1 MASDQVNNGKQ
12 SAILA
17 GLDRS
22 VTDGSPMPMAELEPG
37 THIIRYVNP
46 AFCLLASKT
55 KEELIGSD
63 FTELTASGEN
73 FLSLFR
79 WVYRTGQIGTHTGST
94 HSASNPL
101 YWSYAMWPV
110 FAADH
115 RTLGI
120 AIQVIETTS
129 FHQDATAMN
138 QALLL
143 GSVRQHELTEAAEL
157 LAAQLQSEIVARKSA
172 EEALIRSE
180 KLASVGRMAAVL
192 AHEINNPLA
201 AVMGIVYLMQNTD
214 NLPASVAE
222 NLERADGELK
232 RIAHITRQTLGFYRE
247 ALHLTAFYVAP
258 LLDSVLD
265 LLKSRI
271 QSRLAIVEKQCD
283 AELQMMA
290 MQGEVRQVISN
301 LLLNS
306 LDSIDSAGRVVLRAS
321 ISTNPTDRSQRVRI
335 TVSDNGQGIGESVLS
350 QIFEAF
356 FTTKG
361 AIGNGLGLWVSK
373 QIVDKHRG
381 FIQVRTATAGPQRG
395 TTFSVILPMDATR
408 PGRIGESPGSDR
420 QIEDER

>member
-1 MASDQVNNGKQ
+1 MASDQVNNGRQ
-12 SAILA
+12 PVARSD
-17 GLDRS
+17 LDRS
-22 VTDGSPMPMAELEPG
+22 LTEGSPMPMAELEAG
-37 THIIRYVNP
+37 THLIQYVNP
-46 AFCLLASKT
+46 AFCLLAGKT
-55 KEELIGSD
+55 KEELVGSD
-63 FTELTASGEN
+63 FTDLTAAGED

-79 WVYRTGQIGTHTGST
+79 RVYRTGKVGTYTGSA

-110 FAADH
+110 FSADH

-157 LAAQLQSEIVARKSA
+157 LVTQLQSEIVARKKT
-172 EEALIRSE
+172 EEALTRSE

-201 AVMGIVYLMQNTD
+201 AVMGIIYLMQNTN

-247 ALHLTAFYVAP
+247 SLHLAAFYVAP
-258 LLDSVLD
+258 LLGSVLD
-265 LLKSRI
+265 LLKSKI
-271 QSRLAIVEKQCD
+271 QSRRATVEEQCD
-283 AELQMMA
+283 PNLEMTA

-306 LDSIDSAGRVVLRAS
+306 LDSIDTGGRVVLRAS
-321 ISTNPTDRSQRVRI
+321 ISTSPTDRSQRVRI
-335 TVSDNGQGIGESVLS
+335 TVSDDGRGIDESVLP

-373 QIVDKHRG
+373 QIVDKHG
-381 FIQVRTATAGPQRG
+381 GSIQVRTATVGPQHG
-395 TTFSVILPMDATR
+395 TTFSVILPMDASR
-408 PGRIGESPGSDR
+408 HGRLSESPGRDH
-420 QIEDER
+420 

>member
-1 MASDQVNNGKQ
+1 
-12 SAILA
+12 
-17 GLDRS
+17 
-22 VTDGSPMPMAELEPG
+22 MPMAELEAG
-37 THIIRYVNP
+37 THIIQYVNH
-46 AFCLLASKT
+46 AFCLLAGRT

-63 FTELTASGEN
+63 FTDLTYAGED

-79 WVYRTGQIGTHTGST
+79 RVYRTGKAGTHTGSA
-94 HSASNPL
+94 HSASNRL

-110 FAADH
+110 FAVDH

-129 FHQDATAMN
+129 FHQDTTAMN

-157 LAAQLQSEIVARKSA
+157 LASQLQSEIVARKNA
-172 EEALIRSE
+172 EEALIRNE

-201 AVMGIVYLMQNTD
+201 AVMGIVYLMQNTN
-214 NLPASVAE
+214 NLPASVSE

-247 ALHLTAFYVAP
+247 SLHLTTFYVAP
-258 LLDSVLD
+258 LLDSVID
-265 LLKSRI
+265 LLKSKI
-271 QSRLAIVEKQCD
+271 QSKLARVEEQCD
-283 AELQMMA
+283 AELQMTA

-321 ISTNPTDRSQRVRI
+321 ISTNTTDRSQRIRI
-335 TVSDNGQGIGESVLS
+335 TVSDNGQGIAESMLP

-361 AIGNGLGLWVSK
+361 TTGNGLGLWVSK
-373 QIVDKHRG
+373 QIIDKHGG
-381 FIQVRTATAGPQRG
+381 FIQVRTSMVGQERG
-395 TTFSVILPMDATR
+395 TTFSVVLPMDAAC
-408 PGRIGESPGSDR
+408 PGRIVESPGSDH
-420 QIEDER
+420 

>member
-12 SAILA
+12 SATRS
-17 GLDRS
+17 GVDRS
-22 VTDGSPMPMAELEPG
+22 VTDGSPMPMAELETG
-37 THIIRYVNP
+37 THIIGYVNP
-46 AFCLLASKT
+46 AFCLLAGKT
-55 KEELIGSD
+55 KGELIGSD
-63 FTELTASGEN
+63 FTDLTAAGEE
-73 FLSLFR
+73 FLSLFQR
-79 WVYRTGQIGTHTGST
+79 VHRTGKAGTHTGNA

-143 GSVRQHELTEAAEL
+143 GSVRQHELREAAEL
-157 LAAQLQSEIVARKSA
+157 LATQLQSEIVARKNA
-172 EEALIRSE
+172 EDALIRSE

-201 AVMGIVYLMQNTD
+201 AVMGIVYLMQNTN

-247 ALHLTAFYVAP
+247 ALHLTMFLLAP

-283 AELQMMA
+283 PKLQMTA
-290 MQGEVRQVISN
+290 MQGELRQVISN

-306 LDSIDSAGRVVLRAS
+306 LDSVDTNGRVVLRAS
-321 ISTNPTDRSQRVRI
+321 ISMNPTGRSPRVRI
-335 TVSDNGQGIGESVLS
+335 SVADNGPGIVGAVLP

-373 QIVDKHRG
+373 QIIDKHG
-381 FIQVRTATAGPQRG
+381 GSIQVRTATTGQQRG
-395 TTFSVILPMDATR
+395 TTFSVVLPMDTTR
-408 PGRIGESPGSDR
+408 PGLIGESIGD
-420 QIEDER
+420 D

>member
-1 MASDQVNNGKQ
+1 MASDQVNNGRQ
-12 SAILA
+12 PVARSD
-17 GLDRS
+17 LDRS
-22 VTDGSPMPMAELEPG
+22 LTEGSPMPMAELEAG
-37 THIIRYVNP
+37 THLIQYVNP
-46 AFCLLASKT
+46 AFCLLAGKT
-55 KEELIGSD
+55 KEELVGSD
-63 FTELTASGEN
+63 FTDLTAAGED

-79 WVYRTGQIGTHTGST
+79 RVYRTGKVGNHTGSA

-110 FAADH
+110 FSADH

-129 FHQDATAMN
+129 FHQYATAMN

-157 LAAQLQSEIVARKSA
+157 LVTQLQSEIVARKKA
-172 EEALIRSE
+172 EEALTRSE

-201 AVMGIVYLMQNTD
+201 AVMGIIYLMQNTN

-247 ALHLTAFYVAP
+247 SLHLAAFYVAP
-258 LLDSVLD
+258 LLGSVLD
-265 LLKSRI
+265 LLKSKI
-271 QSRLAIVEKQCD
+271 QSRRATVEEQCD
-283 AELQMMA
+283 PNLEMTA

-306 LDSIDSAGRVVLRAS
+306 LDSIDTGGRVVLRAS
-321 ISTNPTDRSQRVRI
+321 ISTSPTDRSQRVRI
-335 TVSDNGQGIGESVLS
+335 TVSDDGRGIDESVLP

-373 QIVDKHRG
+373 QIVDKHG
-381 FIQVRTATAGPQRG
+381 GSIQVRTATVGPQHG
-395 TTFSVILPMDATR
+395 TTFSVILPMDASR
-408 PGRIGESPGSDR
+408 HGRLSESPGRDH
-420 QIEDER
+420 

>member
-1 MASDQVNNGKQ
+1 MASDQINNGGRPVAR
-12 SAILA
+12 SD
-17 GLDRS
+17 LDRS
-22 VTDGSPMPMAELEPG
+22 VTEGSPMPMAELEAD
-37 THIIRYVNP
+37 THIIQYVNP
-46 AFCLLASKT
+46 AFCLLAGKT
-55 KEELIGSD
+55 KEELVGSD
-63 FTELTASGEN
+63 FTDLTAAGED

-79 WVYRTGQIGTHTGST
+79 RVYRTGKVGTHTGSA
-94 HSASNPL
+94 HSVSNPL

-110 FAADH
+110 FAVDH

-129 FHQDATAMN
+129 FHQDVTAMN

-157 LAAQLQSEIVARKSA
+157 LATQLQSEIVARKNA

-201 AVMGIVYLMQNTD
+201 AVMGIVYLMQNTN

-247 ALHLTAFYVAP
+247 SLHLAAFYVAP

-271 QSRLAIVEKQCD
+271 QSTLAIVEKQCD
-283 AELQMMA
+283 AELQMTA

-306 LDSIDSAGRVVLRAS
+306 LDSIDIGGRVVLRAS
-321 ISTNPTDRSQRVRI
+321 ISTSPTDRSQRVRI
-335 TVSDNGQGIGESVLS
+335 TISDDGRGIGESVLS

-373 QIVDKHRG
+373 QIVDKHG
-381 FIQVRTATAGPQRG
+381 GSIQVRTSTVGQQRG
-395 TTFSVILPMDATR
+395 TTFSVILPIDATQR
-408 PGRIGESPGSDR
+408 GRIGESVAV
-420 QIEDER
+420 IEDER

>member
-1 MASDQVNNGKQ
+1 
-12 SAILA
+12 
-17 GLDRS
+17 
-22 VTDGSPMPMAELEPG
+22 MPMAELEAG
-37 THIIRYVNP
+37 THLIQYVNP
-46 AFCLLASKT
+46 AFCLLAGKT
-55 KEELIGSD
+55 KEELVGSD
-63 FTELTASGEN
+63 FTDLTAAGED

-79 WVYRTGQIGTHTGST
+79 RVYRTGKVGNHTGSA

-110 FAADH
+110 FSADH

-157 LAAQLQSEIVARKSA
+157 LVTQLQSEIVARKKA
-172 EEALIRSE
+172 EEALTRSE

-201 AVMGIVYLMQNTD
+201 AVMGIIYLMQNTN

-247 ALHLTAFYVAP
+247 SLHLAAFYVAP
-258 LLDSVLD
+258 LLGSVLD
-265 LLKSRI
+265 LLKSKI
-271 QSRLAIVEKQCD
+271 QSRRATVEEQCD
-283 AELQMMA
+283 PNLEMTA

-306 LDSIDSAGRVVLRAS
+306 LDSIDTGGRVVLRAS
-321 ISTNPTDRSQRVRI
+321 ISTSPTDRSQRVRI
-335 TVSDNGQGIGESVLS
+335 TVSDDGRGIDESVLP

-373 QIVDKHRG
+373 QIVDKHG
-381 FIQVRTATAGPQRG
+381 GSIQVRTATVGPQHG
-395 TTFSVILPMDATR
+395 TTFSVILPMDASR
-408 PGRIGESPGSDR
+408 HGRLSESPGRDH
-420 QIEDER
+420 

>member
-1 MASDQVNNGKQ
+1 MASDQVNNGRQ
-12 SAILA
+12 PVARSD
-17 GLDRS
+17 LDRS
-22 VTDGSPMPMAELEPG
+22 LTEGSPMPMAELEAG
-37 THIIRYVNP
+37 THLIQYVNP
-46 AFCLLASKT
+46 AFCLLAGKT
-55 KEELIGSD
+55 KEELVGSD
-63 FTELTASGEN
+63 FTDLTAAGED

-79 WVYRTGQIGTHTGST
+79 RVYRTGKVGNHTGSA

-110 FAADH
+110 FSADH

-157 LAAQLQSEIVARKSA
+157 LVTQLQSEIVARKKA
-172 EEALIRSE
+172 EEALTRSE

-201 AVMGIVYLMQNTD
+201 AVMGIIYLMQNTN

-247 ALHLTAFYVAP
+247 SLHLAAFYVAP
-258 LLDSVLD
+258 LLGSVLD
-265 LLKSRI
+265 LLKSKI
-271 QSRLAIVEKQCD
+271 QSRRATVEEQCD
-283 AELQMMA
+283 PNLEMTA

-306 LDSIDSAGRVVLRAS
+306 LDSIDTGGRVVLRAS
-321 ISTNPTDRSQRVRI
+321 ISTSPTDRSQRVRI
-335 TVSDNGQGIGESVLS
+335 TVSDDGRGIDESVLP

-373 QIVDKHRG
+373 QIVDKHG
-381 FIQVRTATAGPQRG
+381 GSIQVRTATVGPQHG
-395 TTFSVILPMDATR
+395 TTFSVILPMDASR
-408 PGRIGESPGSDR
+408 HGRLSESPGRDH
-420 QIEDER
+420 

>member
-1 MASDQVNNGKQ
+1 
-12 SAILA
+12 
-17 GLDRS
+17 
-22 VTDGSPMPMAELEPG
+22 MPMAELEAD
-37 THIIRYVNP
+37 THIIQYVNP
-46 AFCLLASKT
+46 AFCLLAGKT

-63 FTELTASGEN
+63 FTDLTAAGEK

-79 WVYRTGQIGTHTGST
+79 RVHRTGKAGTHTGSA

-101 YWSYAMWPV
+101 YWSYAMWPM
-110 FAADH
+110 FTADH

-143 GSVRQHELTEAAEL
+143 GSVHQHELREAAEL
-157 LAAQLQSEIVARKSA
+157 MATQLQSEIVARKNA
-172 EEALIRSE
+172 EDVLIRSE

-201 AVMGIVYLMQNTD
+201 AVMGIVYLMQNTN

-247 ALHLTAFYVAP
+247 SLHLTTFPLAP
-258 LLDSVLD
+258 LLGSVVD
-265 LLKSRI
+265 LLKSKI
-271 QSRLAIVEKQCD
+271 QSRLAIVEKECD
-283 AELQMMA
+283 AELQMTA

-321 ISTNPTDRSQRVRI
+321 ISTSPIDRSQRVKI
-335 TVSDNGQGIGESVLS
+335 TVSDNGQGIGKSVLP

-361 AIGNGLGLWVSK
+361 AVGNGLGLWVSK
-373 QIVDKHRG
+373 QIVDKHG
-381 FIQVRTATAGPQRG
+381 GSIQFRTSTVGQQRG
-395 TTFSVILPMDATR
+395 TTFSVILPVDATR
-408 PGRIGESPGSDR
+408 PRRTGGSPSSDH
-420 QIEDER
+420 

>member
-1 MASDQVNNGKQ
+1 MASDQVNNGRQ
-12 SAILA
+12 PVARSD
-17 GLDRS
+17 LDRS
-22 VTDGSPMPMAELEPG
+22 LTEGSPMPMADLEAG
-37 THIIRYVNP
+37 THIIQYVNP
-46 AFCLLASKT
+46 AFCLLAGKT
-55 KEELIGSD
+55 KQELIGSD
-63 FTELTASGEN
+63 FTDLTAAGEE

-79 WVYRTGQIGTHTGST
+79 RVYRTGKVGNHTGSA

-110 FAADH
+110 FATDH

-143 GSVRQHELTEAAEL
+143 GSVHQHELREAAEL
-157 LAAQLQSEIVARKSA
+157 LATQLQSEIVARKNA
-172 EEALIRSE
+172 EDALIRSE

-201 AVMGIVYLMQNTD
+201 AVMGIIYLMQNTN

-247 ALHLTAFYVAP
+247 SLHLAAFYVAP

-271 QSRLAIVEKQCD
+271 QSRSAIVEKQCD

-306 LDSIDSAGRVVLRAS
+306 LDSIDTGGRVVLRAS
-321 ISTNPTDRSQRVRI
+321 ISTSPTDRSQRVRI
-335 TVSDNGQGIGESVLS
+335 TVSDDGRGIDESVLP

-373 QIVDKHRG
+373 QIVDKHG
-381 FIQVRTATAGPQRG
+381 GSIQVRTATVGPQHG
-395 TTFSVILPMDATR
+395 TTFSVILPMDASR
-408 PGRIGESPGSDR
+408 HGRLSESPGRDH
-420 QIEDER
+420 

>member
-1 MASDQVNNGKQ
+1 
-12 SAILA
+12 
-17 GLDRS
+17 
-22 VTDGSPMPMAELEPG
+22 MPMAELEAG
-37 THIIRYVNP
+37 THIIQYVNP
-46 AFCLLASKT
+46 AFCLLAGKT
-55 KEELIGSD
+55 KQELIGSD
-63 FTELTASGEN
+63 FTDLTAAGEE

-79 WVYRTGQIGTHTGST
+79 RVHRTGKSGTHTGSA

-101 YWSYAMWPV
+101 YWSYAMWPM
-110 FAADH
+110 FAADR

-143 GSVRQHELTEAAEL
+143 GSVHQHELREAAEL
-157 LAAQLQSEIVARKSA
+157 LATQLQSEIVARKNA
-172 EEALIRSE
+172 EDALIRSE

-201 AVMGIVYLMQNTD
+201 AVMGIVYLMQNTN

-247 ALHLTAFYVAP
+247 SLHLTTFLLAP
-258 LLDSVLD
+258 LLDSVVD
-265 LLKSRI
+265 LLKSKI
-271 QSRLAIVEKQCD
+271 QSRLAIVEKECD
-283 AELQMMA
+283 AELQMTA

-306 LDSIDSAGRVVLRAS
+306 LDSIDTGGRVVLRAS
-321 ISTNPTDRSQRVRI
+321 ISTGPTDQSQRVRI
-335 TVSDNGQGIGESVLS
+335 TVFDDGQGIGESVLP

-361 AIGNGLGLWVSK
+361 AIGNGLGLWVNK
-373 QIVDKHRG
+373 QIVDKHG
-381 FIQVRTATAGPQRG
+381 GSIQVRTSTAGQQRG

-408 PGRIGESPGSDR
+408 RGPTGESPGNDHL
-420 QIEDER
+420 IEDER

>member
-1 MASDQVNNGKQ
+1 MALDQTNNGRQ
-12 SAILA
+12 PVARS

-22 VTDGSPMPMAELEPG
+22 VTEGSPMPMAELEAG
-37 THIIRYVNP
+37 THIIQYVNP
-46 AFCLLASKT
+46 AFCLLTGRT

-63 FTELTASGEN
+63 FTDLTAASEN
-73 FLSLFR
+73 FLSLFQ
-79 WVYRTGQIGTHTGST
+79 WVYRTGKVGIYTGSAHPT
-94 HSASNPL
+94 SNPL

-120 AIQVIETTS
+120 VIQVIETTS

-157 LAAQLQSEIVARKSA
+157 LATQLQSEIVARKNA
-172 EEALIRSE
+172 EAALIRSE

-201 AVMGIVYLMQNTD
+201 AVMGIVYLMQNAD
-214 NLPASVAE
+214 NLPASIAE

-247 ALHLTAFYVAP
+247 SLHVAAFYVAP

-265 LLKSRI
+265 LLKSKIR
-271 QSRLAIVEKQCD
+271 SRQTIVEKQCD
-283 AELQMMA
+283 AEFQMTA

-306 LDSIDSAGRVVLRAS
+306 LDSIDSAGKVILRAS
-321 ISTNPTDRSQRVRI
+321 ISTSPTDRSQRARI
-335 TVSDNGQGIGESVLS
+335 TVSDNGRGISESVLP

-373 QIVDKHRG
+373 QIVDKHGG
-381 FIQVRTATAGPQRG
+381 FIQVRTATVGPQRG